1 MTNTT
6 RQQLGTQN
14 SIGEKW
20 ENERDKILKEEGLNL
35 TAFVDKAMTN
45 HNKASHNHNGE
56 KN

>member
-14 SIGEKW
+14 STGEKW

-45 HNKASHNHNGE
+45 HNKARHNHNGE